1 MDHNSF
7 LDEQIRKENYKYN
20 RDFISQNK
28 FLGFENVDLEGLD
41 VPPEQKKDSSPYN
54 LVWLKNIDRLI
65 NLIPLGTDF
74 KDYELVDV
82 GCGSGISTLYFASK
96 YFFKSYYGFD
106 FSNKLIAI
114 ALKNRVKFFDRYKL
128 SLDIR
133 FHVQDANEFK
143 LSQKSVL
150 FMFNPFG
157 RETIKKMVFNNL
169 NFLKDSNSIIL
180 YANDHYSDFLNKY
193 GNQINRDA
201 EYNLSY
207 IKF

>member
-1 MDHNSF
+1 M
-7 LDEQIRKENYKYN
+7 
-20 RDFISQNK
+20 
-28 FLGFENVDLEGLD
+28 NVC
-41 VPPEQKKDSSPYN
+41 
-54 LVWLKNIDRLI
+54 LI
-65 NLIPLGTDF
+65 
-74 KDYELVDV
+74 
-82 GCGSGISTLYFASK
+82 GSGISTLYFASK
-96 YFFKSYYGFD
+96 YPFKSYYGFD

-114 ALKNRVKFFDRYKL
+114 ALKNRVKFFERYKL

-133 FHVQDANEFK
+133 FHVHDANEFK

-180 YANDHYSDFLNKY
+180 YANDHHSDFLNKY